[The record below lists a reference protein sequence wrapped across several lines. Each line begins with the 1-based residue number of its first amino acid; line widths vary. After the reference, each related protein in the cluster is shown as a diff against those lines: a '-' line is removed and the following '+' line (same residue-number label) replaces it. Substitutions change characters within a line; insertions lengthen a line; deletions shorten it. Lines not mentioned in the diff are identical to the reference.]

1 MYTTSY
7 VERFQETEAKFPVMM
22 RFVYLWMF
30 FGLMISG
37 SAAFYIGHSPEL
49 MMTLLGSKASLIGL
63 IIAEFGL
70 VIGLSYFLDRLS
82 YITAALMFITFS
94 VINGITLSTIFI
106 VYELSSIFSVFLVT
120 AGTFLAMT
128 LIGLFTKKDLTKL
141 GGILMMCLIGIIIA
155 TLVNLFIGNSMF
167 DMLICIIGVVVFCG
181 LTAYD
186 AQKIKEMMTDRISDE
201 TTNKLALLGALT
213 LYLDFVN
220 LFLYLLKLFGN
231 KK

>member
-1 MYTTSY
+1 MFTTL
-7 VERFQETEAKFPVMM
+7 ERTQVIESKFPVMM

-37 SAAFYIGHSPEL
+37 SSAFYIGHSPEL

-70 VIGLSYFLDRLS
+70 VIGLSYFMEKLN
-82 YITAALMFITFS
+82 YVTAALMFIVFS
-94 VINGITLSTIFI
+94 AINGITLSTIFI
-106 VYELSSIFSVFLVT
+106 VYELSSIFSVFVVT

-128 LIGLFTKKDLTKL
+128 LIGLFTKKDLTKF
-141 GGILMMCLIGIIIA
+141 GGILLMALIGLIIA
-155 TLVNLFIGNSMF
+155 TVVNIFIGSTIF
-167 DMLICIIGVVVFCG
+167 DTLICIAGVIIFCG

-186 AQKIKEMMTDRISDE
+186 AQKIKELIFMNDDSE
-201 TTNKLALLGALT
+201 TVHKLAIFGALS
-213 LYLDFVN
+213 LYLDFIN
-220 LFLYLLKLFGN
+220 LFLYLLKLLGS